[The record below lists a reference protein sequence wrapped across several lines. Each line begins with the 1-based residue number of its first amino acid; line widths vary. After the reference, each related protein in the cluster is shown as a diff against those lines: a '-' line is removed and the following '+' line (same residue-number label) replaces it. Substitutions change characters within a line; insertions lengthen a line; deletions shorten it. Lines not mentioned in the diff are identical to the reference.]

1 MSKTK
6 PKEVWSLTSIKVLD
20 EIYSTFKQDGKDSN
34 ITLQKLVNRSMYLF
48 ATYQGFKDKIKGTEI
63 LSEDYKTGY

>member
-1 MSKTK
+1 MENRLK
-6 PKEVWSLTSIKVLD
+6 IKKNNTNYLILQD
-20 EIYSTFKQDGKDSN
+20 GKIINIDGKDSN

-48 ATYQGFKDKIKGTEI
+48 ATDQGFKDKIQGTEI

>member
-34 ITLQKLVNRSMYLF
+34 IKLTHV
-48 ATYQGFKDKIKGTEI
+48 FKAFE
-63 LSEDYKTGY
+63 

>member
-48 ATYQGFKDKIKGTEI
+48 ATDQGFKDKIQGTEI
-63 LSEDYKTGY
+63 LSEAYKTGY